1 MSNKHLQVVTQ
12 EHPLEAEIDFEEEFI
27 HDDDDLSSDS
37 DVAIVT
43 LDQATDAIDSS
54 YLVKKHLGPRHT
66 KYFDKQYCDKKIFR

>member
-1 MSNKHLQVVTQ
+1 MTSFMDVPMTRFFDLQVVTQ
-12 EHPLEAEIDFEEEFI
+12 EHPLETEIDFEEEFI

-54 YLVKKHLGPRHT
+54 YLVKKLLKLPS
-66 KYFDKQYCDKKIFR
+66 F

>member
-1 MSNKHLQVVTQ
+1 MYGPITYFYSICVKVVTQ
-12 EHPLEAEIDFEEEFI
+12 EHPLEADIDFEEAFI

-54 YLVKKHLGPRHT
+54 YLVKNAL
-66 KYFDKQYCDKKIFR
+66 CD